1 VPKTLHRR
9 AHVVLPVDLVADIDK
24 LVGKRGRSAFLTE
37 VARREVM
44 IRRQREAL
52 REAAGAWKDE
62 DHPELANG
70 AAVWIRQL
78 RDQDIV
84 RENERLEDLERRRDD
99 R

>member
-1 VPKTLHRR
+1 LHRR

-37 VARREVM
+37 VARREIM

-52 REAAGAWKDE
+52 RDAAGAWKDE

-70 AAVWIRQL
+70 AAEWIRQL
-78 RDQDIV
+78 RGQDMV
-84 RENERLEDLERRRDD
+84 RENERLDALERSRDGK
-99 R
+99 